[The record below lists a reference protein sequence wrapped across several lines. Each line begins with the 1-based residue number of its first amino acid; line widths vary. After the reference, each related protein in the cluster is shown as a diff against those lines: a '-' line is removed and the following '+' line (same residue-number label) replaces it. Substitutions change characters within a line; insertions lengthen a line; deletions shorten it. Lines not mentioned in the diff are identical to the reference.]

1 MIFSQK
7 NMHAKNFAYR
17 GPYNHILLAPTV
29 YSIISCLIFQVPS
42 LSKRRQIT
50 NIFVKR
56 KKNKKILD
64 NIF

>member
-7 NMHAKNFAYR
+7 NMHAKNFACQ
-17 GPYNHILLAPTV
+17 GP
-29 YSIISCLIFQVPS
+29 QVPS
-42 LSKRRQIT
+42 LSKRIQIT